1 MEIQTIKFHS
11 FIMEMSVFQQRYGAE
26 KDGHHNLVSGLSKFR
41 EFVEQH
47 CMLWTCFTVFCDLSQ
62 LLRALYLV
70 LFSLQLSFAHIF
82 SACCA
87 QRPISLWQFFGLKVA
102 FLLPVF
108 GFSVEPLVSLSE
120 GSLHHDPSIYI
131 QLLDVHLLAWDP
143 GSWYGDYGCLQKWRI
158 QTEWWWIQKTPT
170 PRNAQCMGYLYLN
183 LISNKTYFPSHQLDV
198 KLSWMVIIGT
208 LDLQKPQ
215 VFKVANT
222 TIGSPAALWSFNL
235 CWCSEPHFCYESV
248 LVGFRC
254 FEESSEKTTWN
265 THHSSMGPLYKSSM
279 RTPKKKHDPFFWG
292 GGWGVLWEEIL
303 GYHFAKKE
311 RRLNLYTKR

>member
-1 MEIQTIKFHS
+1 MSKNVTMSYHNYILEIQTIKFHS
-11 FIMEMSVFQQRYGAE
+11 FIIEMSFFQQRYGAE

-70 LFSLQLSFAHIF
+70 LFSLQLSFAHMF
-82 SACCA
+82 AACCA
-87 QRPISLWQFFGLKVA
+87 RRPISLWLCFGLKVA

-208 LDLQKPQ
+208 FDLQKTQ
-215 VFKVANT
+215 VFKVASL
-222 TIGSPAALWSFNL
+222 GVPYRGKGWSR
-235 CWCSEPHFCYESV
+235 
-248 LVGFRC
+248 GG
-254 FEESSEKTTWN
+254 K
-265 THHSSMGPLYKSSM
+265 HHYWITCSSM
-279 RTPKKKHDPFFWG
+279 
-292 GGWGVLWEEIL
+292 VV
-303 GYHFAKKE
+303 
-311 RRLNLYTKR
+311 